1 MKVFV
6 DTGVWIALKAK
17 SDQDHQAAKTHLQ
30 KLKEKRAIFF
40 CNDYILAETYTR
52 FIYDFGLD
60 AACDFYQNVID
71 GEDFNL
77 TVFEVGEET
86 RQKVWKA
93 LRKYSDHK
101 LSFADA
107 TAAVNFLDYQLDE
120 IFTFDRHFRDINLPT
135 NLD

>member
-6 DTGVWIALKAK
+6 DTGVWIALKDKNDGDHDEAK
-17 SDQDHQAAKTHLQ
+17 KHLQ
-30 KLKEKRAIFF
+30 LLKKKRAQLFS
-40 CNDYILAETYTR
+40 NDYILAETYTR

-60 AACDFYQNVID
+60 AAIDFYQSVIEGTD
-71 GEDFNL
+71 YNL
-77 TVFEVGEET
+77 TVIEVDERA
-86 RQKVWKA
+86 RQNAWRI

-107 TAAVNFLDYQLDE
+107 TAAVSFFDYQLDE

-135 NLD
+135 NL